1 MHIYVKNVDLLGRD
15 QMGNV
20 AIKIKIMPDSPE
32 VDLEKLKENIASK
45 LNIKDWSI
53 EPIAFGLKALKVLI
67 ISPDTAGTEQIEQ
80 KIKNINGVAEVEVE
94 SSTLI

>member
-1 MHIYVKNVDLLGRD
+1 
-15 QMGNV
+15 MGNV
-20 AIKIKIMPDSPE
+20 AIKIKIMPTSLK

-80 KIKNINGVAEVEVE
+80 KIKDINGVANVNIE
-94 SSTLI
+94 SVTLV